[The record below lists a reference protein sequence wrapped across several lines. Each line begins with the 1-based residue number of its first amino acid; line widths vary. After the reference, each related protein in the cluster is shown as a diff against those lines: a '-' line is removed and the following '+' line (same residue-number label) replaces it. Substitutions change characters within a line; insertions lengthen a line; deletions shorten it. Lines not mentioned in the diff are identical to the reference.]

1 MIEFSLFLAFFC
13 AFNIVEAKDAKELP
27 ERNEATNKRTG
38 GGGGGIDRAFCPPN
52 TTSTTLIT

>member
-1 MIEFSLFLAFFC
+1 MGVMPKKNELKK
-13 AFNIVEAKDAKELP
+13 KDAKESP
-27 ERNEATNKRTG
+27 ERNEATNERTG